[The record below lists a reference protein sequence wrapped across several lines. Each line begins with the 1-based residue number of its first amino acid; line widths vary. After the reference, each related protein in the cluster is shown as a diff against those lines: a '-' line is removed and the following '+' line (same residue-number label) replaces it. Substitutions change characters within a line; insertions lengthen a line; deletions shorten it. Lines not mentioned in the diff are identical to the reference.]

1 MTKIKMKLLPIE
13 QTLSSDLMTPV
24 GVFMKLRDAY
34 SEPVLLESND
44 FGNKEESHS
53 YIGLD
58 VLASFEVKNGVINTF
73 YGNEKVVFPKGI
85 KVADALYEF
94 IQSFDIQGDK
104 AILGLNG
111 LFGHT
116 NFDAIEYFEDLT
128 FPKGKR
134 KLDIVDM
141 KYNVYRF
148 VLSFNHY
155 KDELTVLENVPFGEK
170 TRLDKLMIQ
179 LHNPSIPTYDFALS
193 GKETSNITDEE
204 YKNLVRIGK
213 RECQLGN
220 VFQIVL
226 SRQFQQEFKGDDF
239 QVYRKLRSINPS
251 PYLFYFDFGS
261 YKIFGSSPES
271 QMVIKNGKAT
281 VNPIAGTFRRTGD
294 LEKDIKL
301 GQKLL
306 KDPKESSEHIMLVDL
321 ARNDLSRHTKNVTV
335 KNLKDVHFFSHV
347 IHLVS
352 KVEGDLPYQ
361 SGRQAEGTNT
371 IQVFADT
378 FPAGTLS
385 GAPKY
390 SAINLIN
397 QHENQNRSFYGG
409 AIGFI
414 NFNGD
419 MNQAI
424 LIRSFLSTNHKLYYQ
439 AGAGI
444 VVNSDEEKELQ
455 EVNNKLNALT
465 QALQDVGGHV

>member
-1 MTKIKMKLLPIE
+1 MTETKLTLKTIE
-13 QTLSSDLMTPV
+13 QTISADLWTPV
-24 GVFMKLRDAY
+24 GVFMKLRDVY

-53 YIGLD
+53 YIGLE
-58 VLASFEVKNGVINTF
+58 VLASFVVKKGVVLAYYGAEKYVFAKEV
-73 YGNEKVVFPKGI
+73 
-85 KVADALYEF
+85 KVADALSNF
-94 IQSFDIQGDK
+94 IQSIDIQSDTNCK
-104 AILGLNG
+104 GLNS

-128 FPKGKR
+128 FPKKKR
-134 KLDIVDM
+134 KLDIADM

-155 KDELTVLENVPFGEK
+155 KDEVTVLENVPIGQQEQ
-170 TRLDKLMIQ
+170 LSKLLIQ
-179 LHNPSIPTYDFALS
+179 LQNPTIPSYDFFLS
-193 GKETSNITDEE
+193 GKETSNITDEQF
-204 YKNLVRIGK
+204 KDLVRIGK
-213 RECQLGN
+213 KECQLGN
-220 VFQIVL
+220 VFQIVFA
-226 SRQFQQEFKGDDF
+226 RQFQQAFKGDDF
-239 QVYRKLRSINPS
+239 QVYRKLRAINPS

-271 QMVIKNGKAT
+271 QMVIKDGKAT
-281 VNPIAGTFRRTGD
+281 VNPIAGTFKRTGD
-294 LEKDIKL
+294 VEQDLKL
-301 GQKLL
+301 GQELL
-306 KDPKESSEHIMLVDL
+306 ADPKESSEHIMLVDL
-321 ARNDLSRHTKNVTV
+321 ARNDLSRHTQHVKV
-335 KNLKDVHFFSHV
+335 KNLKEIHFFSHV

-352 KVEGDLPYQ
+352 KVEGDLPK
-361 SGRQAEGTNT
+361 GANT

-390 SAINLIN
+390 AAINLIN
-397 QHENQNRSFYGG
+397 KHENQNRSFYGG

-414 NFNGD
+414 NFNGE

-424 LIRSFLSTNHKLYYQ
+424 LIRSFLSQNHKLYYQ

-444 VVNSDEEKELQ
+444 VVSSDEEKELQ

-465 QALQDVGGHV
+465 QALKTV

>member
-1 MTKIKMKLLPIE
+1 MTRIKLKLKTSE
-13 QTLSSDLMTPV
+13 QTISSDLWTPV

-58 VLASFEVKNGVINTF
+58 VLASFEVQNGQINTF
-73 YGNEKVVFPKGI
+73 YGNQKITFPKGT
-85 KVADALYEF
+85 KVADTLYEF
-94 IQSFDIQGDK
+94 IQSFDIQGDTK
-104 AILGLNG
+104 GGALNG

-116 NFDAIEYFEDLT
+116 NFDAIEYFEDIT

-134 KLDIVDM
+134 KLDIADM

-155 KDELTVLENVPFGEK
+155 KDELTVLENVPYGEK
-170 TRLDKLMIQ
+170 SGLNKLLIQ
-179 LHNPSIPTYDFALS
+179 LHNPTVPTYDFALS

-204 YKNLVRIGK
+204 YKRLVRIGK

-226 SRQFQQEFKGDDF
+226 SRQFQQEFRGDDF
-239 QVYRKLRSINPS
+239 QVYRKLRAINPS

-271 QMVIKNGKAT
+271 QMVIKDGKAT

-294 LEKDIKL
+294 LEKDLKL
-301 GQKLL
+301 GQELL

-352 KVEGDLPYQ
+352 KVEGDL
-361 SGRQAEGTNT
+361 AKGTNT

-397 QHENQNRSFYGG
+397 QHENRNRSFYGG

-414 NFNGD
+414 NFNGE

-465 QALQDVGGHV
+465 QALKSV

>member
-1 MTKIKMKLLPIE
+1 MERELNRRSMTTKRLKLTPIE
-13 QTLSSDLMTPV
+13 QTISADLWTPV
-24 GVFMKLRDAY
+24 GVYMKLRDGY

-58 VLASFEVKNGVINTF
+58 VLASFEVKLGEVIAF
-73 YGNEKVVFPKGI
+73 YGNRKYVFPKGI
-85 KVADALYEF
+85 KVADALSDF
-94 IQSFDIQGDK
+94 IQSIDIQSSTK
-104 AILGLNG
+104 KEGLNG

-128 FPKGKR
+128 FPKEKR
-134 KLDIVDM
+134 KLDIADM

-155 KDELTVLENVPFGEK
+155 KDEVTVLENVPDGEVK
-170 TRLDKLMIQ
+170 QLPKLLIQ
-179 LHNPSIPTYDFALS
+179 LQNPTIPSYAFTLS
-193 GKETSNITDEE
+193 GKETSNITDEQFKE
-204 YKNLVRIGK
+204 LVKIGK
-213 RECQLGN
+213 NECQLGN
-220 VFQIVL
+220 VFQIVFA
-226 SRQFQQEFKGDDF
+226 RQFQQSFKGDDF
-239 QVYRKLRSINPS
+239 QVYRKLRAINPS

-271 QMVIKNGKAT
+271 QMVIKDGKAT

-294 LEKDIKL
+294 VEKDLKL
-301 GQKLL
+301 GQELL
-306 KDPKESSEHIMLVDL
+306 SDPKESSEHIMLVDL
-321 ARNDLSRHTKNVTV
+321 ARNDLSRHTKNVKV
-335 KNLKDVHFFSHV
+335 KNLKEIHFFSHV

-352 KVEGDLPYQ
+352 KVEGDLPK
-361 SGRQAEGTNT
+361 GANT

-390 SAINLIN
+390 SAIKLIN
-397 QHENQNRSFYGG
+397 KHENQNRSFYGG

-424 LIRSFLSTNHKLYYQ
+424 LIRSFLSQNHKLYYQ

-444 VVNSDEEKELQ
+444 VVNSEEDKELQ

-465 QALQDVGGHV
+465 QALKTV

>member
-1 MTKIKMKLLPIE
+1 MTKKKMKLTPLE
-13 QTLSSDLMTPV
+13 QTISSDLLTPV

-58 VLASFEVKNGVINTF
+58 VLASFEVKNGQINTF
-73 YGNEKVVFPKGI
+73 YANEKIIFPQGAN
-85 KVADALYEF
+85 VADALYEF
-94 IQSFDIQGDK
+94 VQSFDIQGDK
-104 AILGLNG
+104 KVQGLNG

-116 NFDAIEYFEDLT
+116 NFDAIEYFEDIT
-128 FPKGKR
+128 FPQGKR
-134 KLDIVDM
+134 TLDIADM

-155 KDELTVLENVPFGEK
+155 KDELTILENVPYGEK
-170 TRLDKLMIQ
+170 SKLDTLLIQ
-179 LHNPSIPTYDFALS
+179 LHNPTIPTYDFTLS

-204 YKNLVRIGK
+204 FKDLVRIGK

-220 VFQIVL
+220 VFQIVFA
-226 SRQFQQEFKGDDF
+226 RQFQQEFRGDDF
-239 QVYRKLRSINPS
+239 QVYRKLRAINPS

-271 QMVIKNGKAT
+271 QMVIKDGKAT

-294 LEKDIKL
+294 LETDLKL
-301 GQKLL
+301 GQELL

-335 KNLKDVHFFSHV
+335 KNLKEIHFFSHV

-352 KVEGDLPYQ
+352 KVEGDLPK
-361 SGRQAEGTNT
+361 GANT

-439 AGAGI
+439 AGAGV

-465 QALQDVGGHV
+465 QALVKTNNHPPP

>member
-1 MTKIKMKLLPIE
+1 MTKIKLKLLPIE
-13 QTLSSDLMTPV
+13 QTISSDLLTPV

-58 VLASFEVKNGVINTF
+58 VLASFQVKKGQIDTF
-73 YGNEKVVFPKGI
+73 YGNKKISFLKGE
-85 KVADALYEF
+85 KVADVLYSF
-94 IQSFDIQGDK
+94 VQSFDIQGDREC
-104 AILGLNG
+104 LGLNG

-116 NFDAIEYFEDLT
+116 NFDAIEYFEDVT
-128 FPKGKR
+128 FPKEKR
-134 KLDIVDM
+134 NLDIADM

-155 KDELTVLENVPFGEK
+155 KDELTVLENVPYGEK
-170 TRLDKLMIQ
+170 SKLDLLMIKLQ
-179 LHNPSIPTYDFALS
+179 NPAIPIYDFSLS
-193 GKETSNITDEE
+193 GKETSNITDDEF
-204 YKNLVRIGK
+204 KDLVRIGK
-213 RECQLGN
+213 KECQLGN
-220 VFQIVL
+220 VFQIVFA
-226 SRQFQQEFKGDDF
+226 RQFQQEFKGDDF

-294 LEKDIKL
+294 LETDIKL
-301 GQKLL
+301 GQELL
-306 KDPKESSEHIMLVDL
+306 HDPKESSEHIMLVDL

-352 KVEGDLPYQ
+352 KVEGDLPKG
-361 SGRQAEGTNT
+361 SNT

-397 QHENQNRSFYGG
+397 KHENQNRSFYGG

-465 QALQDVGGHV
+465 QAVRLRRWGTDGGM